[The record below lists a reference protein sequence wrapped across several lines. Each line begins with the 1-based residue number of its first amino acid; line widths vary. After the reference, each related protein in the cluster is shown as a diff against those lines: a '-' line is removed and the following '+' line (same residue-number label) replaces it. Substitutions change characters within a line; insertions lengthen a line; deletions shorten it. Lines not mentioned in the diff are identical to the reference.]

1 MGHQGAQG
9 SLCSPVDVI
18 QIKTSGKAGGF
29 DCSLWK
35 KSGNA
40 GLFPQTESEKTEW
53 QSHPVFSVQKSM
65 VPLMT

>member
-29 DCSLWK
+29 DC
-35 KSGNA
+35 GI
-40 GLFPQTESEKTEW
+40 LFFKRAQQVLACKENRRKIRYDVCYAREDA
-53 QSHPVFSVQKSM
+53 
-65 VPLMT
+65 